1 MVAFNV
7 VRFKVKSGKDAD
19 FLAANDNVSSEW
31 GGLRS
36 ASIIRTGEQT
46 YCLIAEWED
55 TDALT
60 RSRPQ
65 MIATL
70 NTFRHLLD
78 ELGDGLGVTDAVSG
92 SVAKVLK

>member
-1 MVAFNV
+1 L
-7 VRFKVKSGKDAD
+7 KSGQDAD
-19 FLAANDNVSSEW
+19 FLTAHDNVSSKWW
-31 GGLRS
+31 GGLRR
-36 ASIIRTGEQT
+36 ASIVKTGEQT

-60 RSRPQ
+60 RARPQ

-70 NTFRHLLD
+70 NSFRHLLD

-92 SVAKVLK
+92 PVEKVLK